1 MRFQIIRRMVDY
13 LFTIAINVA
22 RPLKNVTIALFVMI
36 LTFVL
41 NVIHIMVILTKWRD
55 FLPSKKS
62 VIFGNQILHPLQY
75 KDPFRVWNMPL
86 DVGMAIA
93 ILLVAK
99 G

>member
-1 MRFQIIRRMVDY
+1 MRIQIIRHMEDSS
-13 LFTIAINVA
+13 FTIAINVA

-41 NVIHIMVILTKWRD
+41 NVIRIMVILTKWKD
-55 FLPSKKS
+55 FLPSKKL
-62 VIFGNQILHPLQY
+62 VIFGNQILHHLHY
-75 KDPFRVWNMPL
+75 RDPFRVWNMPL

-93 ILLVAK
+93 ILQVAK

>member
-1 MRFQIIRRMVDY
+1 MRIQIIRHMVDY

-36 LTFVL
+36 LIFVL
-41 NVIHIMVILTKWRD
+41 NVIRIMAILTKWRD
-55 FLPSKKS
+55 LLRSKKS
-62 VIFGNQILHPLQY
+62 VIFGNQILHHLQY

-93 ILLVAK
+93 TLLVAK

>member
-1 MRFQIIRRMVDY
+1 MRIQIIRLMVDFS
-13 LFTIAINVA
+13 FTIAINVA
-22 RPLKNVTIALFVMI
+22 RPLKNVTIAQYVMI
-36 LTFVL
+36 LIFVL
-41 NVIHIMVILTKWRD
+41 NVIRIMAILTKWRD
-55 FLPSKKS
+55 FLPSKKL

-86 DVGMAIA
+86 DVEMAIA